1 MEWRCVGASTS
12 RGINSFGLQI
22 RLRTVSFD
30 QLRERL
36 SRNERSKIRKEQK
49 RGQQLVSAPFRS
61 KFHFSPRFSPSV
73 SRFPFP
79 VRRLVDRDP
88 DVKIPRL
95 PSSNSIHDTILF
107 RNNKP
112 VFTRGRRATNDSR
125 RKRRD
130 RDKNESLSYRGDRL
144 SMQLVIG
151 RTRLELV
158 NRDRRGLDRWSGVLA
173 VAASRRRISKKG
185 DFKSKIDKIN
195 ETQEDRCWRI
205 LIDLSIYLGLDEFHG
220 KIRFLEIRS
229 LLGKLF
235 WRRDFSLV
243 FRWRRIDSNIIRY
256 YYWRFSP

>member
-1 MEWRCVGASTS
+1 MEWRCIGASTS

-49 RGQQLVSAPFRS
+49 RGQQLCPVSFEIPFFTPLLS
-61 KFHFSPRFSPSV
+61 F
-73 SRFPFP
+73 RFPFP

>member
-1 MEWRCVGASTS
+1 MEWRCIGASTS
-12 RGINSFGLQI
+12 RGITSFGLQI

-49 RGQQLVSAPFRS
+49 RGQQLCPVSFEIPFFTPLLS
-61 KFHFSPRFSPSV
+61 F
-73 SRFPFP
+73 RFPFP

-88 DVKIPRL
+88 DIKIPRL

-158 NRDRRGLDRWSGVLA
+158 NRDRRGLDR
-173 VAASRRRISKKG
+173 
-185 DFKSKIDKIN
+185 
-195 ETQEDRCWRI
+195 
-205 LIDLSIYLGLDEFHG
+205 
-220 KIRFLEIRS
+220 
-229 LLGKLF
+229 
-235 WRRDFSLV
+235 
-243 FRWRRIDSNIIRY
+243 
-256 YYWRFSP
+256 